1 MSGTIHFRVITTT
14 DPFEAEQELRTV
26 VDMARTRAGMLDI
39 KFPKNVSI
47 GGCWG
52 SVDVYVSYNTNQQ
65 KQLLLNVIELKKFPL
80 LKSDGKGNWDI
91 L

>member
-14 DPFEAEQELRTV
+14 DPSVAEQEVRNV

-39 KFPKNVSI
+39 KFPKSVSV
-47 GGCWG
+47 GGSWG
-52 SVDVYVSYNTNQQ
+52 SVDVHVSYNTNQQ
-65 KQLLLNVIELKKFPL
+65 KQLLIDVINLKKFPL